1 MHSIY
6 SVHTD
11 ILYLLYASYNV
22 YLPLAYS
29 KLDIKA
35 FCFLDLYNGSKVYV
49 LRVIL
54 EKIKIINY

>member
-1 MHSIY
+1 MQSIY

-54 EKIKIINY
+54 EKN